1 MRSTDNEKKTGK
13 TKFIAVILGMV
24 LITSLTGC
32 RQPSPEPTPV
42 PESPAPAPSPQPPL
56 DLEVPEE
63 SIPEELLLPETIE
76 STITIEGMD
85 ETITLNLFYEPNFS
99 FYTYYPEDMIAN
111 AVVSDEGD
119 RVIFETDFGVINPS
133 AYIAV
138 TVYPSDQFASEDAL
152 FEAIGGDG
160 GILSERGYEWVEKVE
175 TEDRALEWTLREYF
189 FMSDEFT
196 GAIYTG
202 EYEGQYFF
210 FDIHYPWEYG
220 DGMEPRVGLIMEH
233 FTWVDTGETLL
244 Q

>member
-1 MRSTDNEKKTGK
+1 MKSVNGK
-13 TKFIAVILGMV
+13 NKRTKFTVFILGMV
-24 LITSLTGC
+24 LIFALAGC

-42 PESPAPAPSPQPPL
+42 PESPLPAPSPQPPL

-76 STITIEGMD
+76 STITIEGME
-85 ETITLNLFYEPNFS
+85 ETILLNLFYEPGFP

-111 AVVSDEGD
+111 AAVSDEGE
-119 RVIFETDFGVINPS
+119 RVIFATDFGVINPS
-133 AYIAV
+133 AYVAV
-138 TVYPSDQFASEDAL
+138 TVYPSDQFDSEETFA
-152 FEAIGGDG
+152 EAIGSDE

-175 TEDRALEWTLREYF
+175 AEDRVFEWTLREYF
-189 FMSDEFT
+189 FMNDEFT
-196 GAIYTG
+196 GAIYAG
-202 EYEGQYFF
+202 EHEGQFFF

-233 FTWVDTGETLL
+233 FTWMDTDETLL